1 VKRNEKQTREQ
12 LIDPKLRQAGWEI
25 LTRKGAVEPG
35 KACIEIQVTGLPKTA
50 AHPTGVGYVDYVL
63 FGDDCKPLALV
74 EAKKSVVN
82 EEQGKV
88 QAELYAD
95 ALERQYGVR
104 PIIYYTNG
112 WDIKIIDGM
121 YPARQLGQ
129 NFHRKDELEWLL
141 QKQSKTLA
149 SKNADATICGRYY
162 QQDAIAEVLDHLEHK
177 HSRSLIVL
185 ATGTG
190 KTRTAC
196 GLADIF
202 IRNNYVKRILFLADR
217 KNLVTQAK
225 EDTFDKFLPNVSSAM
240 IIEGKVIG
248 YADARIVFST
258 YQSMLSMVKDLD
270 ECPFGIGHFDLII
283 VDEAHRSLFNKYADI
298 FGYFDALMIG
308 LTATPRN
315 DIHKSTYKVFN
326 LDSDMPNY
334 EYDLVKAV
342 KDGYLVYFRA
352 LDRTPDILKDGV
364 TYAELNEE
372 DREQYEELFT
382 EEDGSLP
389 EKVEG
394 DKFRS
399 IITNEDTIR
408 KVLQNL
414 MDEGLRVNHGD
425 ALGKTIIFARDHH
438 HAVKINDIFHQMYPN
453 LCSSTGINGVD
464 YCVIIDNQIRDNDH
478 LQREFKA
485 KQDIR
490 IVISVDMMD
499 TGVDIPEVCNL
510 VFFKKVAS
518 KIKFWQMIG
527 RGTRLCPNLNV
538 VAPSEAY
545 FTRKTNDATRQLY
558 KDKNGFMIFDV
569 CGVFKFFGENPDGQ
583 ITDSD
588 VLSPVQKIF
597 LEKVALYMAMQRQY
611 ASLDAA
617 DRTFY
622 PQLRD
627 ELIDIVKNIN
637 MNTIRAQKNQKYIE
651 KYADLS
657 GWTTFM
663 HKDYI
668 NIKKYVA
675 PCVELQADI
684 RCAQFFDFMMYR
696 FSAAKLCQEKDRFTS
711 TAKALKEVALYLT
724 RDKGHISEVKTHQST
739 LDIMMQGAFIEAS
752 VSEVEAIRIE
762 IRELMRFID
771 PVTIDP
777 IISDFDDHIDVTAGD
792 ADTNNVDFTITLEDL
807 QTYPEKVKFYLEK
820 HKDEGLIAKII
831 NLDVYTQ
838 DDVDALKSELQS
850 FAKDTEYDDMFA
862 GDDELVAHVRR
873 SFKMNP
879 LAVRAFLAECQA
891 DGYTEEQ
898 LEYVKM
904 LLDFIALNGSFSRM
918 DIVKNPRLRA
928 GGLFAAAQLQD
939 LLTKIEKLVKIA

>member
-1 VKRNEKQTREQ
+1 MKRNEKQTREQ

-88 QAELYAD
+88 QACLYAD

-104 PIIYYTNG
+104 PVIYYTNG
-112 WDIKIIDGM
+112 YDIKVIDGI
-121 YPARQLGQ
+121 YPARNVFG
-129 NFHRKDELEWLL
+129 FHRKDELEYLI
-141 QKQSKTLA
+141 QKRGHKLSDKT
-149 SKNADATICGRYY
+149 ADAKICGRYY

-196 GLADIF
+196 GLSDIF

-225 EDTFDKFLPNVSSAM
+225 EDTFDKFLPNVSSATL
-240 IIEGKVIG
+240 IEGKVIG
-248 YADARIVFST
+248 SADARIVFST
-258 YQSMLSMVKDLD
+258 YQSMLSMVKDV
-270 ECPFGIGHFDLII
+270 ETCPFGIGHFDLII
-283 VDEAHRSLFNKYADI
+283 VDEAHRSLFNKYGTI
-298 FGYFDALMIG
+298 FDYFDALMIG
-308 LTATPRN
+308 LTATPRS

-326 LDSDMPNY
+326 LDKDMPNY
-334 EYDLVKAV
+334 EYDLIKAV

-382 EEDGSLP
+382 EEDGTLP

-425 ALGKTIIFARDHH
+425 TLGKTIIFARDHD
-438 HAVKINDIFHQMYPN
+438 HAVKINEIFHDIYKP
-453 LCSSTGINGVD
+453 LCTSTGVDGVD
-464 YCVIIDNQIRDNDH
+464 YCVIIDNKIRDNDH

-538 VAPSEAY
+538 IAPSEAY

-617 DRTFY
+617 DRAFY

-711 TAKALKEVALYLT
+711 TAKALKAVALYLT
-724 RDKGHISEVKTHQST
+724 RDKGHLSEVKAHQPT
-739 LDIMMQGAFIEAS
+739 LDTMMQGAFIES
-752 VSEVEAIRIE
+752 NVSEVEAIRIE
-762 IRELMRFID
+762 IRELMKFID
-771 PVTIDP
+771 VVTLDP

-820 HKDEGLIAKII
+820 HKDEGLIVKII

-873 SFKMNP
+873 SFEMNP
-879 LAVRAFLAECQA
+879 LAVKTFLAECKA

-898 LEYVKM
+898 LEYIKM
-904 LLDFIALNGSFSRM
+904 LLDFIALNGSFTRM

-928 GGLFAAAQLQD
+928 GGLFAATQFQD
-939 LLTKIEKLVKIA
+939 LLTKIEKLVNIT